1 MSVCKACRDH
11 CCHTK
16 VEWRNHPL
24 AGHGFT
30 PETGWTHP
38 EAKRLNEEQR
48 TANASSAALH
58 NPSRATSTRYLRVP
72 PNNWYMFSTKAQ
84 AQKPNPPE
92 VTHGA

>member
-1 MSVCKACRDH
+1 MNCKACRDH
-11 CCHTK
+11 RCHTK

-38 EAKRLNEEQR
+38 DAKRLSIEEHR
-48 TANASSAALH
+48 TANVLEVQHYTDAQITQM
-58 NPSRATSTRYLRVP
+58 RA
-72 PNNWYMFSTKAQ
+72 
-84 AQKPNPPE
+84 PE